1 MDTIQALAILDHH
14 ASGLRT
20 APRLRVK
27 QAARVSDELRKVRD
41 GLAELIAAGN
51 EKLRVE
57 RTQGVTDEEY
67 DAATERFDAAL
78 ASVQGGAA

>member
-1 MDTIQALAILDHH
+1 MGTIHALAILGHH

-27 QAARVSDELRKVRD
+27 QAERVSDDLREVHD
-41 GLAELIAAGN
+41 GLSELIAAGN

-57 RTQGVTDEEY
+57 RSQGVTDEEY

-78 ASVQGGAA
+78 AGVQGGAA